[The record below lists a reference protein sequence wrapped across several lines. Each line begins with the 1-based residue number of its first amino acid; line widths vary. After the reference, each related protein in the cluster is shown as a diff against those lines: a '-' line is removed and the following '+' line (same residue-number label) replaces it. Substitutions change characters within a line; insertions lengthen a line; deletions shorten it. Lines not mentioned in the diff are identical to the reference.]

1 MRQKLVAEFLGT
13 YMLVLSGTGAV
24 VANDLFGGKVTH
36 VGVSLVFG
44 LVVMAMIYAI
54 GETSGSH
61 INPAATVAF
70 WSAGRF
76 EFGMVLPYVI
86 SQCLGAI
93 AASATLKLL
102 FADHQG
108 LGGTLPAGPWWQ
120 SFVLEILLTFML
132 MFVALSVSTG
142 AKEKGIMAGAAVGGV
157 VAFEAL
163 FAGPISGA
171 SMNPA
176 RSLGP
181 ALVSGNDRYL
191 WLYIVAPIIGAV
203 LAALACRILE
213 PKRPEVVPTS
223 ENA

>member
-1 MRQKLVAEFLGT
+1 MRQKLIAEFLGT

-54 GETSGSH
+54 GETSGAH

-70 WSAGRF
+70 WAAGRF
-76 EFGMVLPYVI
+76 GSGMVVPYVL

-93 AASATLKLL
+93 AASATLKVL
-102 FADHQG
+102 FPEHAG

-132 MFVALSVSTG
+132 MFVALAVSTG

-163 FAGPISGA
+163 FAGPVSGA

-176 RSLGP
+176 RSLAP
-181 ALVSGNDRYL
+181 ALVSGNLEHLWIYL
-191 WLYIVAPIIGAV
+191 TAPVIGAL
-203 LAALACRILE
+203 LAACGWWAIAPASRDRE
-213 PKRPEVVPTS
+213 PW
-223 ENA
+223 AD